1 MAYEREDFEEVTC
14 SELVFMGRTGNGN
27 LRIFVP
33 YDDPTRDIVI
43 PKSEVKGTDFDKH
56 TPPGTEG
63 YLELPR
69 WLAENESLSYD
80 EP

>member
-1 MAYEREDFEEVTC
+1 MSYDSEDFEEVTC
-14 SELVFMGRTGNGN
+14 KELVFMGRNENGN
-27 LRIFVP
+27 YLIFVP
-33 YDDPTRDIVI
+33 YDDPARDVVI
-43 PKSEVKGTDFDKH
+43 PKSEVKGTDFEED

-69 WLAENESLSYD
+69 WLAENESLAYD